1 MANIGVTHNLTSWVE
16 MSSLHGLQNKRTT
29 CLQVNTIIYCNSD
42 DDRNWA
48 SASMENTK
56 LVDRKELLSKGSKDR
71 LGTWRGRYYCPDN
84 D

>member
-1 MANIGVTHNLTSWVE
+1 MANIGVTHKLTSWVE

-29 CLQVNTIIYCNSD
+29 CLQMNTIIYYCNSD

-56 LVDRKELLSKGSKDR
+56 LYSGQEE
-71 LGTWRGRYYCPDN
+71 TAE
-84 D
+84 